1 MPVVHPVLRRLVVL
15 VAVAITATAL
25 PGPSASARTPDD
37 PGQAPAGQIV
47 AADLPV
53 GPPPRAAY
61 SDSRALRI
69 AGRTVRLERGYDVYS
84 ILGRVGRLTAVVAID
99 RDRPRATQFYA
110 VTPRGRIRP
119 VGTHYYESYDYP
131 YVFVSETGHI
141 WVNYTDRGTVETT
154 IWQLDV
160 RTGRQLARYDD
171 GDEPQG
177 LAPADQAVYDTFTD
191 RGRLPA
197 DPPVT
202 SPDGRLRARIVTRI
216 TRPENKLRSTVVVRR
231 QRDDAVVARLTFAP
245 DDFGAYDVVFGGNR
259 HVLVAV
265 YRPAGRG
272 GTVSTIVRCDLDGRC
287 ARTTRPAEVNAL
299 GVDPTP

>member
-1 MPVVHPVLRRLVVL
+1 MPVSHALARRVLAL
-15 VAVAITATAL
+15 VAAASVLAAL
-25 PGPSASARTPDD
+25 PGTGVDAAEPRA
-37 PGQAPAGQIV
+37 PGAGGQVV

-61 SDSRALRI
+61 SDSRVLRI

-84 ILGRVGRLTAVVAID
+84 ILGRVGRLTAVVALD
-99 RDRPRATQFYA
+99 QDRPRATQFYA
-110 VTPRGRIRP
+110 VTPRGRFRP
-119 VGTHYYESYDYP
+119 IGTRYYESYDYP
-131 YVFVSETGHI
+131 YVFVPETGHI

-160 RTGRQLARYDD
+160 RTGRQLGRYDD

-197 DPPVT
+197 DPPLS
-202 SPDGRLRARIVTRI
+202 SPDGRLRARLVTRVV
-216 TRPENKLRSTVVVRR
+216 PSGKLRSTVVVRR

-259 HVLVAV
+259 HVLAAV
-265 YRPAGRG
+265 SRPVGRG
-272 GTVSTIVRCDLDGRC
+272 RTVSTIVRCDLDGRC
-287 ARTTRPAEVNAL
+287 ARTTRPAVVNAL